1 MERIIFHIDVNSA
14 YLSWT
19 SVENLRTGQ
28 GPDLRRV
35 PAIIGGDQAKRHGVV
50 LAKSLSA
57 KAFGIH
63 TGEPI
68 AAALKKCPDLLIA
81 PPDHKLYAR
90 YSSRLMD
97 FLRKITPDLEQVS
110 VDECFLDFT
119 GIAHRYSSCTQAA
132 AQIRDQ
138 IFDLF
143 SFTVNIGISFNKL
156 LAKMASDFEKPGK
169 VHTLF
174 PWEIQEKMWP
184 LPVGELYMAGR
195 SSVQTLHKLGIRT
208 IGDLAVTDP
217 EILYSHLKSHGKML
231 HDYANGIDDSPVLSS
246 PAKAKGIG
254 NSITLTKDAATK
266 EEAFSILRRLA
277 ESVSA
282 RLRKQHVLAASLCV
296 EIKYYTF
303 TVSSH
308 QMPLDPPSNTSEG
321 IYQNAC
327 LLFAQLWNGAP
338 VRLLG
343 IRAGKLLS
351 DDAPIQ
357 MSLFDPEFSKSEKQR
372 KLDQAL
378 DSIRSKFGEDA
389 IVRGSMLPDKKHTD

>member
-68 AAALKKCPDLLIA
+68 ATALKKCPDLLIA

-97 FLRKITPDLEQVS
+97 FLRKITPDLERVS

-143 SFTVNIGISFNKL
+143 SFTVNIGISSNKL

-217 EILYSHLKSHGKML
+217 EILFSHLKSHGKML

-282 RLRKQHVLAASLCV
+282 RLRKQHVLAANLCV

-321 IYQNAC
+321 IYQSAC

-357 MSLFDPEFSKSEKQR
+357 MSLFDPEFSKNEKQR
-372 KLDQAL
+372 RLDQAL
-378 DSIRSKFGEDA
+378 DSIRDKYGEDA
-389 IVRGSMLPDKKHTD
+389 IIRGSMLPGKTEKH